1 MYIILD
7 FIMQGKYNC
16 YLPINAIKTF
26 LEYTYIC
33 LINAASEFQF
43 MISVCILIV
52 LYLYFDRV
60 RLYAVRRSYMIF

>member
-16 YLPINAIKTF
+16 YLPINAIKTV

-43 MISVCILIV
+43 MISVCISNILIE
-52 LYLYFDRV
+52 
-60 RLYAVRRSYMIF
+60 